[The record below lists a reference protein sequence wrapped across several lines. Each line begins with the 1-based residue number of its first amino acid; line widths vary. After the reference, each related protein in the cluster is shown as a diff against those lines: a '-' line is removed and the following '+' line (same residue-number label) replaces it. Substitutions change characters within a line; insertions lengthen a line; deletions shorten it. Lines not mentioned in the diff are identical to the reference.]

1 MGFRKNIILVLSVLS
16 PAKRGKNLTKEVYKM
31 NMELYRK
38 YVELKKNN
46 RLENKGDVL
55 IKNKELSF
63 NIEILGK

>member
-1 MGFRKNIILVLSVLS
+1 
-16 PAKRGKNLTKEVYKM
+16 M

>member
-1 MGFRKNIILVLSVLS
+1 
-16 PAKRGKNLTKEVYKM
+16 M

-38 YVELKKNN
+38 YMELKKNN

-55 IKNKELSF
+55 IKNKEKSF

>member
-1 MGFRKNIILVLSVLS
+1 
-16 PAKRGKNLTKEVYKM
+16 M

-38 YVELKKNN
+38 YMELRKNN

-55 IKNKELSF
+55 IKNKEQSF